1 MSNGSIK
8 SSPICQHKVMKSLST
23 HDDDDADNNDNNA
36 AVSKSTDESFRV
48 DTVEQRGP
56 VEVARL
62 AATSADGSH
71 NENHKNNNNLVRAE
85 EK

>member
-1 MSNGSIK
+1 
-8 SSPICQHKVMKSLST
+8 MKSLST

>member
-1 MSNGSIK
+1 
-8 SSPICQHKVMKSLST
+8 MKSLST

-36 AVSKSTDESFRV
+36 AVSNSTDESFRV

-56 VEVARL
+56 VEVDRL